1 MSVSSLTIKI
11 PSPYET
17 EEYLIRQLRFLETK
31 ECRAVTPE
39 PERIAMVRNVTQRF
53 KQLLHNKAF
62 FRRADHFTM
71 EELNDI
77 YS

>member
-1 MSVSSLTIKI
+1 MPVSSMTIKI
-11 PSPYET
+11 PPPYET

-39 PERIAMVRNVTQRF
+39 PERIALVRNTTERF
-53 KQLLHNKAF
+53 KALLHYKKF
-62 FRRADHFTM
+62 FRRADHFTT
-71 EELNDI
+71 EQLYDI